1 MVDTRVQFWDKES
14 GKGSMISFIFLF
26 VLFKVLV
33 LSVNSHWDGTLRN
46 CVRSASGL
54 SQTFALEI
62 VCLNELWGHIH
73 IQMVYILHVGPSVC
87 SFNAM
92 FLLCVYRLVSVWQ
105 MWWRRK
111 M

>member
-26 VLFKVLV
+26 ALFKVLV
-33 LSVNSHWDGTLRN
+33 LSIGMAQRN

-62 VCLNELWGHIH
+62 VCLNELWEHIH
-73 IQMVYILHVGPSVC
+73 IQMV
-87 SFNAM
+87 
-92 FLLCVYRLVSVWQ
+92 
-105 MWWRRK
+105 
-111 M
+111 

>member
-14 GKGSMISFIFLF
+14 GKGSIMISFIFLF

-33 LSVNSHWDGTLRN
+33 LSVNSHWDGTN

-62 VCLNELWGHIH
+62 VYLNEFWGHIH
-73 IQMVYILHVGPSVC
+73 LQMV
-87 SFNAM
+87 
-92 FLLCVYRLVSVWQ
+92 
-105 MWWRRK
+105 
-111 M
+111 